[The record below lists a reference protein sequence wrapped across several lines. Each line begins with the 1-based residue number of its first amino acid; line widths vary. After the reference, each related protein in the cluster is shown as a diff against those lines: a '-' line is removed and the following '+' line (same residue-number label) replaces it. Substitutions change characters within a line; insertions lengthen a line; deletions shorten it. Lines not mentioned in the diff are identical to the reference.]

1 MGIAYEVIS
10 TYSGKKI
17 IYCGEC
23 NKVFEYSE
31 TLKKFLDAY
40 CSNVQDMF
48 EKLGREISENEIKQY
63 HDTLQ
68 QYINVRKEKNEQ
80 FCEKQLRKS
89 QSSNPYTTLWLNVSN
104 DCNLRCIY
112 GYGDGGCFNKKRDL
126 IKIEKVDEIL
136 KFWLKKIDLNK
147 GKLKVVFF
155 GGEPLLNKEAIKRVV
170 HYLKTEIT
178 KDIITDF
185 EITTNG
191 TILDDELLEIFATN
205 HFHVTL
211 SIDGGKEIQD
221 IQRPFTNGKGSYLKV
236 TQNIQKMRKLR
247 IPISARV
254 TVTHK
259 NVSQLMQCLCD
270 IWDLGINNIFFA
282 PVSTENSDLKL
293 TKQDMNILLEQIE
306 KLGKYQYENIV
317 NHKNIYLTNLF
328 QYGKILHQ
336 NALGICSFYIPEVLK
351 VDINGNIFRCH
362 RLIGNDKFLAGNVA
376 GEVNNL
382 KIEELEAAVNKCSEC
397 TLKSLCIPCCEANY
411 YANQN
416 VNIPCKEF
424 CQLQKAI
431 IIENIRLYV
440 QIIETLPETVTQIYT
455 IK

>member
-10 TYSGKKI
+10 TYSGKKV
-17 IYCGEC
+17 IYCGAC

-40 CSNVQDMF
+40 YFDVKDMF
-48 EKLGREISENEIKQY
+48 EKLEGEIPENKIEKY

-68 QYINVRKEKNEQ
+68 QYINECKEKNKR
-80 FCEKQLRKS
+80 FCENQLRKS
-89 QSSNPYTTLWLNVSN
+89 QSSNRYTTLWINISN

-112 GYGDGGCFNKKRDL
+112 CYGDGGCFNKKRDL
-126 IKIEKVDEIL
+126 IKLEKVDEIL
-136 KFWLKKIDLNK
+136 KFWLKKIDLRN
-147 GKLKVVFF
+147 GRLKVVFF

-170 HYLKTEIT
+170 HYLKIEIT
-178 KDIITDF
+178 KETIIDF

-191 TILDDELLEIFATN
+191 TILDDELLEIFTTN

-221 IQRPFTNGKGSYLKV
+221 MQRPFTDGKGSYLKIA
-236 TQNIQKMRKLR
+236 QNIKKMRKLK

-259 NVSQLMQCLCD
+259 NVNQLMQCLCD

-282 PVSTENSDLKL
+282 PVSTDNPDLKL
-293 TKQDMNILLEQIE
+293 SKQDMDILLEQIE
-306 KLGKYQYENIV
+306 KLGKCQYENIV
-317 NHKNIYLTNLF
+317 NHKNNYLTNLF

-336 NALGICSFYIPEVLK
+336 NAIGICSFYIPEVLK

-362 RLIGNDKFLAGNVA
+362 RLIGNDKFLVGNIA
-376 GEVNNL
+376 NGLSDL
-382 KIEELEAAVNKCSEC
+382 KKEQLELAVNKCPEC
-397 TLKSLCIPCCEANY
+397 ALSPLCIPCCESNY

-416 VNIPCKEF
+416 VNIPSKEF
-424 CQLQKAI
+424 CELQKAI
-431 IIENIRLYV
+431 IIENIKLYV
-440 QIIETLPETVTQIYT
+440 QILENLPETTNQVYQ
-455 IK
+455 K